1 MGFLFSV
8 FFVKKTML
16 LFLFSIEKEKVVT
29 LVQLRSLK
37 KTGGTPSLKSWE
49 CEVFLGF
56 TGCDIA

>member
-1 MGFLFSV
+1 
-8 FFVKKTML
+8 ML

-56 TGCDIA
+56 TGCDMR